1 MSKSSSDAGKNI
13 RTSLSRWILLM
24 HDTSLLLTVQEHM
37 FGNCLTLL
45 RTAYKADNELSKQ
58 DYLEGYLRL
67 LIKERYFSNC
77 ML

>member
-1 MSKSSSDAGKNI
+1 
-13 RTSLSRWILLM
+13 M

-37 FGNCLTLL
+37 FGNALTLL

-58 DYLEGYLRL
+58 DYLEDYLRL